1 MPMLADLDDP
11 PRSRLSG
18 FVIGALLG
26 LPVVAVIAWLVL
38 PPLMGAVLGG
48 AEDFDER
55 LRREDAYMQAVCG
68 EIFDI
73 KRDEALCGCVWAA
86 EFPALD
92 CQHRF
97 RRWRLDRAHET
108 CADESARAQA
118 LSYCSCVD
126 VVALRV
132 NTTAAE
138 AAAAAGIDPAS
149 NPADPAN
156 DPIVAAIRPEL
167 ANYDNC
173 LALDDALA
181 APPIESLKAPR
192 NASAIPAAAD
202 AE

>member
-1 MPMLADLDDP
+1 MLADLDDP

-26 LPVVAVIAWLVL
+26 LPVVVGIAWLVL

-55 LRREDAYMQAVCG
+55 LRREDAYMQGVCG

-97 RRWRLDRAHET
+97 RRWRLERAHET
-108 CADESARAQA
+108 CAGESARAQA

-126 VVALRV
+126 VIAERV
-132 NTTAAE
+132 RATATE
-138 AAAAAGIDPAS
+138 AAAAAGIDLATQK
-149 NPADPAN
+149 PADPAN
-156 DPIVAAIRPEL
+156 DPIAAAIRPEL
-167 ANYDNC
+167 AKFDNC
-173 LALDDALA
+173 LALDDVLE
-181 APPIESLKAPR
+181 PPPLESLRAPGS
-192 NASAIPAAAD
+192 ASATPAAAD

>member
-1 MPMLADLDDP
+1 MPMLADIDDP

-18 FVIGALLG
+18 FAIGALLG
-26 LPVVAVIAWLVL
+26 LPVVAVIAWVVL

-73 KRDEALCGCVWAA
+73 RRDEALCGCVWVA

-97 RRWRLDRAHET
+97 RRWRLERAHET
-108 CADESARAQA
+108 CTDESARAQS

-126 VVALRV
+126 VVAERV
-132 NTTAAE
+132 SATTAE
-138 AAAAAGIDPAS
+138 ATAAAGLDPGS
-149 NPADPAN
+149 KPTDPAN
-156 DPIVAAIRPEL
+156 DPIVAAIHPEL
-167 ANYDNC
+167 LKFDNC
-173 LALDDALA
+173 LALDDAFA
-181 APPIESLKAPR
+181 VPPVESLTAPR
-192 NASAIPAAAD
+192 SASATPAAAG